1 MLRGLDIQV
10 SGMQSLAKSYTP
22 CCVLGHELLA
32 VVPPQLLAKTII
44 GDITWDHRPLVS
56 THYPLHST
64 QRFLP
69 KGEKILKTL
78 LQQIYGPTLYS
89 QHIQRHRLTFHF
101 GECWIKPSG
110 EGTKC
115 RCYWHNTNAVN
126 CWADIDLNTG
136 RWQMWNAQ
144 ITQSIISPCYVECNH
159 WLNAGSSIA
168 KQCLALYHP
177 KVSLIMGVFECSQLA
192 AETRQL
198 H

>member
-32 VVPPQLLAKTII
+32 VVPPQLSAKTII

-101 GECWIKPSG
+101 GKCWIKPSG
-110 EGTKC
+110 WGYKVQVLLTQHECSELLSRYRFKH
-115 RCYWHNTNAVN
+115 WEMTN
-126 CWADIDLNTG
+126 
-136 RWQMWNAQ
+136 
-144 ITQSIISPCYVECNH
+144 VECTNYPVH
-159 WLNAGSSIA
+159 YFTMLCW
-168 KQCLALYHP
+168 
-177 KVSLIMGVFECSQLA
+177 V
-192 AETRQL
+192 
-198 H
+198 